1 MYKILF
7 STLIFVSYIGLGY
20 GQDIAGTGWKIYE
33 ADGTKKIVLF
43 EKEGTFGYMSTQSS
57 YNESKIYND
66 VDETWEL
73 DGDKII
79 LLFNDGYRIFSGTIN
94 KKRDYMSGTSI
105 NKKGLVKEW
114 YGTLIKFQKITTKNP
129 FSR

>member
-43 EKEGTFGYMSTQSS
+43 EKEGTFGYMSTESS

-94 KKRDYMSGTSI
+94 KERDYMSGTSI